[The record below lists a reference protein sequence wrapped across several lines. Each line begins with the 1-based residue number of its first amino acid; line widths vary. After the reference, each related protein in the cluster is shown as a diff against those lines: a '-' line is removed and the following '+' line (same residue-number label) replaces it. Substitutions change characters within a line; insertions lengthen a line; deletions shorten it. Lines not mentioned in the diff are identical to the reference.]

1 MTEPRSRAALFATYL
16 LAALVGYFAG
26 TQGAFGASKTRSAD
40 ATPRARVGFA
50 LRESAPKASPE
61 GWQRLRRDVALVHDS
76 LPESDRAVFELVSA
90 YYAARDYEQALATV
104 SPLLQAR
111 ADEGRLLSLAGH
123 SLLQLRRLERRLQ
136 RQEGFHLLRRCRS
149 AREKSYRDCK
159 DDQAV
164 PLCRNLSHAK

>member
-1 MTEPRSRAALFATYL
+1 MTERRGRAALFATYL

-61 GWQRLRRDVALVHDS
+61 GWERLRRDVALVHDS

-90 YYAARDYEQALATV
+90 LRGLENGGTTDWAKAQRICEGLAW
-104 SPLLQAR
+104 PKC
-111 ADEGRLLSLAGH
+111 D
-123 SLLQLRRLERRLQ
+123 
-136 RQEGFHLLRRCRS
+136 RS
-149 AREKSYRDCK
+149 ALEELKKRSR
-159 DDQAV
+159 
-164 PLCRNLSHAK
+164 P

>member
-26 TQGAFGASKTRSAD
+26 AQGAFGASKTRSAE

-61 GWQRLRRDVALVHDS
+61 GWERLRRDVALVHDS

-90 YYAARDYEQALATV
+90 LRGLENGGTTDWDKAQRICAGLAWPKCDRGALEE
-104 SPLLQAR
+104 LKK
-111 ADEGRLLSLAGH
+111 
-123 SLLQLRRLERRLQ
+123 
-136 RQEGFHLLRRCRS
+136 RS
-149 AREKSYRDCK
+149 R
-159 DDQAV
+159 
-164 PLCRNLSHAK
+164 P